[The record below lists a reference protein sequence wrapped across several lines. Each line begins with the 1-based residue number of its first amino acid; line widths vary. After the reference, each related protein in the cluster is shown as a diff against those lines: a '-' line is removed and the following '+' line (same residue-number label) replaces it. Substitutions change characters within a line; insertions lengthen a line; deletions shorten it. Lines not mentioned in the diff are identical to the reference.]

1 MTDKV
6 DQWVWYVD
14 TKWQT
19 KKIRKIKLKSLLH
32 SINTDH
38 YYSQLP
44 RMHFATG
51 KSMWAGPTP
60 EKNKK

>member
-44 RMHFATG
+44 RIHFATEKQCREYLG
-51 KSMWAGPTP
+51 K
-60 EKNKK
+60 